1 MRELPQLLGTRG
13 FWQAG
18 RKGTGFL
25 RAEDLNDLQS
35 EEEEEEE
42 NAEKAEK
49 KACVYRFCVLSCDC
63 SLAFSCNLVDLVVL
77 VVFRCRKL

>member
-1 MRELPQLLGTRG
+1 MGVWTWG

-35 EEEEEEE
+35 DEEEEE

-49 KACVYRFCVLSCDC
+49 KACPQLLCALVRLLFCI
-63 SLAFSCNLVDLVVL
+63 LV
-77 VVFRCRKL
+77 